1 MKKHV
6 ILGVHITGRVDQA
19 VHIQRVFTEYGC
31 NIKTRLGLHETSP
44 DYCAPSGLVLLE
56 MTGEEADTDA
66 MMDKLNA
73 MHGVEAKKMVFLD

>member
-19 VHIQRVFTEYGC
+19 VNIQKIFTEYGC
-31 NIKTRLGLHETSP
+31 NIKTRLGLHETGP
-44 DYCAPSGLVLLE
+44 EYCAPSGVVLLE
-56 MTGEEADTDA
+56 MTGEETETDV

-73 MHGVEAKKMVFLD
+73 MHGVEAKKMVFID